1 MFTLKVLDVSQDLI
15 HSINVFVEVLRRGL
29 EQGFHGIRFTRTQ
42 QGGQNAELRTPL
54 GQRPGLRGT
63 GWQPYPLGIQRIRKI
78 MQNSSNLLRFGI
90 QPTSL
95 NGG

>member
-42 QGGQNAELRTPL
+42 QGGQNAELRMPL
-54 GQRPGLRGT
+54 GQRPTDGN
-63 GWQPYPLGIQRIRKI
+63 RIHWVSNESAKLCKI
-78 MQNSSNLLRFGI
+78 DQI
-90 QPTSL
+90 C
-95 NGG
+95 